1 MKLFSYIIK
10 NDYGFSPNP
19 FWGKCTLACCK
30 PVIRR
35 TANIGDWV
43 VGIRGKAL
51 YNKLG
56 MEKTTDAS
64 TVYRIIYAMKVAEKI
79 NFDDYFKEYKEKR
92 PDYSKTES
100 IYKRGDNIYKPFGN
114 SEYKQLTSMHSGK
127 NKEIKQKRDL
137 SGKFVLIADQF
148 YYFGS
153 KPIEI
158 PENLSSLICG
168 RGHKSN
174 FDKPTQD
181 IFREFITSKRVGVKA
196 QPSLWDENDT
206 SWKQ

>member
-1 MKLFSYIIK
+1 MKLYSYIIK
-10 NDYGFSPNP
+10 SDLGFSPNP

-30 PVIRR
+30 PVIRK
-35 TANIGDWV
+35 TAKPGDWV
-43 VGIRGKAL
+43 VGIRGKFL

-56 MEKTTDAS
+56 LEKTSDAS

-79 NFDDYFKEYKEKR
+79 SFSDYYKRFKEKR
-92 PDYSKTES
+92 PDYSKAES
-100 IYKRGDNIYKPFGN
+100 IYRRGDNIYQPLGKGDF
-114 SEYKQLTSMHSGK
+114 KQLKSLHTEK
-127 NKEIKQKRDL
+127 NKTKDL
-137 SGKFVLIADQF
+137 SGMFVLIADQF

-158 PENLSSLICG
+158 PENLSSLVCG

-174 FDKPTQD
+174 FDKSTQGA
-181 IFREFITSKRVGVKA
+181 FLEYITSKKVGIKA
-196 QPSLWDENDT
+196 RPSLWSENDK